1 MYMYVVSACAHAR
14 QRKCLYAGDRHEST
28 LGIFRVSV
36 YCDVVVTQHNFC
48 LRCLQELTRAN
59 ADANAIMR
67 ALRHYIKCE
76 EKDRLHTLNH
86 YRHMQVAAE
95 EGPDSIHQQETIR
108 EQALDHMEIINQR
121 IQQAVNMLSRQPSM
135 QQDIR
140 RQIGKTPAP
149 RSRPLPPVSAA
160 MH

>member
-1 MYMYVVSACAHAR
+1 M
-14 QRKCLYAGDRHEST
+14 
-28 LGIFRVSV
+28 
-36 YCDVVVTQHNFC
+36 TQHNLC

-59 ADANAIMR
+59 ADANDIMR

-140 RQIGKTPAP
+140 RQIGKTPRPPP
-149 RSRPLPPVSAA
+149 RPPYQQPFMEASWLRKDLHV
-160 MH
+160 